1 MMYEELVKRLRICPD
16 YNEGCLNCPHEHD
29 LGCRS
34 STMREAA
41 DAIESLIQEN
51 SFLKLM
57 QQQLTKDIPENELG
71 KKVYST
77 LKMCG
82 F

>member
-1 MMYEELVKRLRICPD
+1 MMYEELVKAFRCCNTGICDDCP
-16 YNEGCLNCPHEHD
+16 YNGVNNCITVV
-29 LGCRS
+29 R
-34 STMREAA
+34 REAA
-41 DAIESLIQEN
+41 NAIESLVQEN
-51 SFLKLM
+51 NFLKLM

-77 LKMCG
+77 LKMRR

>member
-1 MMYEELVKRLRICPD
+1 MYEELVKALRHCNTYGCKGCP
-16 YNEGCLNCPHEHD
+16 YEGID
-29 LGCRS
+29 GCITVVRG
-34 STMREAA
+34 EAA
-41 DAIESLIQEN
+41 NTIESLIQEN
-51 SFLKLM
+51 TFLKLM

-77 LKMCG
+77 LKMRG